1 MKTLIAAMAASLVLC
16 ASANAAKLSIELVD
30 VAKATGTINIQ
41 LVDQAAFDGKGQ
53 TTARKQVK
61 VSSTANVSLAFED
74 IKPGKY
80 AVMVMHDENDN
91 GKLDSN
97 ILGIP
102 KEGYGFS
109 NNPRVMRQPTFDES
123 MIEIK
128 DADVAITI
136 NVL

>member
-1 MKTLIAAMAASLVLC
+1 MKTLTTAITVLFVLC
-16 ASANAAKLSIELVD
+16 AHANAAKLSIELVD

-41 LVDQAAFDGKGQ
+41 LVDQAAFDGKGEAI
-53 TTARKQVK
+53 ARKQVK
-61 VSSTANVSLAFED
+61 VSSTANVSLAFEG

-128 DADVAITI
+128 DADLAITI